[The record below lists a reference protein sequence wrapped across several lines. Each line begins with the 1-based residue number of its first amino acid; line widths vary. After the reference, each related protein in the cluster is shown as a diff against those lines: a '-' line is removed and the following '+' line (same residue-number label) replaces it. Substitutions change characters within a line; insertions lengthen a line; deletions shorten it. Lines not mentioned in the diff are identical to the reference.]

1 MAKRRTNKP
10 RRQRKSHYWFLLRFM
25 LFVVIVV
32 AIAYGV
38 RRCGTGGTESDGA
51 MREDSLP
58 HLNDLVKNSLSD
70 NDATAEM
77 DSTVAKFIR
86 RWELKGLQ
94 IAVSRNDSLV
104 YAKGYGWADK
114 ETGEAMTP
122 AHVMRVAS
130 VSKLITAAGIM
141 RLQEMGKVRLTDR
154 VFGEQ
159 GILNDTAYTNVITDK
174 RYFDI
179 TVEDLLRHRAGFT
192 NGAGDP
198 LFSTRYIMM
207 QNRLAS
213 PPDHRTL
220 LRIALRRRLGYEPGG
235 EARRYCNIG
244 YMLLSMIIEKLSGEP
259 YEEFMQHEVLRPAGC
274 FGFTIAGN
282 YEADRHPGEV
292 KYYMH
297 KEAQPIEEFNNS
309 GRMVVKC
316 YGENNI
322 PELAGAGA
330 WCASATELCHFVSAI
345 DGDTHY
351 PDVLSKESV
360 EAMTEEMPG
369 HAFSLGWNF
378 TTERSWTRTGTLS
391 GTSAFVAYYPQ
402 EHQCWVVLSN
412 TSIWKGQGFA
422 QEASQLIE
430 KLRDKYSP
438 AMKPLGLD
446 FPKRK

>member
-1 MAKRRTNKP
+1 
-10 RRQRKSHYWFLLRFM
+10 M

-32 AIAYGV
+32 AIVYAV
-38 RRCGTGGTESDGA
+38 RRCGTGGCGTDESA
-51 MREDSLP
+51 RVDSLP
-58 HLNDLVKNSLSD
+58 HLNDLLSNSLSGHD
-70 NDATAEM
+70 GTAEM
-77 DSTVAKFIR
+77 DSAVAKFIH

-114 ETGEAMTP
+114 ESGEAMTP
-122 AHVMRVAS
+122 THIMRIAS

-141 RLQEMGKVRLTDR
+141 RLQEMGKVKLTDR
-154 VFGEQ
+154 VFGDR

-174 RYFDI
+174 RYFNI

-207 QNRLAS
+207 QNHLTV

-220 LRIALRRRLGYEPGG
+220 LRIVLRRRLGYEPGG
-235 EARRYCNIG
+235 DVRRYCNIG
-244 YMLLSMIIEKLSGEP
+244 YVLLSMIIEKLSGES

-274 FGFTIAGN
+274 FGFAIANN

-309 GRMVVKC
+309 GRMVEKC

-322 PELAGAGA
+322 PELDGAGA
-330 WCASATELCHFVSAI
+330 WCASAAELCHFVAAI
-345 DGDTHY
+345 DGDAHY
-351 PDVLSKESV
+351 PDILGKEQV
-360 EAMTEEMPG
+360 EAMTEEMPA

-378 TTERSWTRTGTLS
+378 TTEKAWTRTGTLS
-391 GTSAFVAYYPQ
+391 GTSAYVAYYPQ
-402 EHQCWVVLSN
+402 VRQCWVILSN

-438 AMKPLGLD
+438 CMKPLGVD
-446 FPKRK
+446 FAKKGK

>member
-1 MAKRRTNKP
+1 
-10 RRQRKSHYWFLLRFM
+10 M

-32 AIAYGV
+32 AIVYAV
-38 RRCGTGGTESDGA
+38 RRCGTGGCGTDESA
-51 MREDSLP
+51 RVDSLP
-58 HLNDLVKNSLSD
+58 HLNDLLSNSLSGHD
-70 NDATAEM
+70 GTAEM
-77 DSTVAKFIR
+77 DSAVAKFIH

-114 ETGEAMTP
+114 ENGEAMTP
-122 AHVMRVAS
+122 THIMRIAS

-141 RLQEMGKVRLTDR
+141 RLQEMGKVKLTDR
-154 VFGEQ
+154 VFGDR

-174 RYFDI
+174 RYFNI

-207 QNRLAS
+207 QNHLS
-213 PPDHRTL
+213 VPPDHRTL
-220 LRIALRRRLGYEPGG
+220 LRIVLRRRLGYEPGG
-235 EARRYCNIG
+235 DARRYCNIG
-244 YMLLSMIIEKLSGEP
+244 YVLLSMIIEKLSGES

-274 FGFTIAGN
+274 FGFAIADN

-330 WCASATELCHFVSAI
+330 WCASAAELCHFVAAI
-345 DGDTHY
+345 DGDAHY
-351 PDVLSKESV
+351 PDILGKEQV
-360 EAMTEEMPG
+360 EAMTEEMPA

-378 TTERSWTRTGTLS
+378 TTEKAWTRTGTLS

-402 EHQCWVVLSN
+402 VRQCWVILSN

-438 AMKPLGLD
+438 FMKPLGVD
-446 FPKRK
+446 FAKKGK

>member
-1 MAKRRTNKP
+1 
-10 RRQRKSHYWFLLRFM
+10 M

-32 AIAYGV
+32 AIAYAV
-38 RRCGTGGTESDGA
+38 RRCGTGECGTDESA
-51 MREDSLP
+51 RVDSLP
-58 HLNDLVKNSLSD
+58 HLNDLLSNSLSGHD
-70 NDATAEM
+70 GTAEM
-77 DSTVAKFIR
+77 DSAVAKFIH

-114 ETGEAMTP
+114 ENGEAMTP
-122 AHVMRVAS
+122 THIMRIAS

-141 RLQEMGKVRLTDR
+141 RLQEMGKVKLTDR
-154 VFGEQ
+154 VFGDR

-174 RYFDI
+174 RYFNI

-207 QNRLAS
+207 QNHLTV
-213 PPDHRTL
+213 PPDHRML
-220 LRIALRRRLGYEPGG
+220 LRIVLRRRLGYEPGG
-235 EARRYCNIG
+235 DARRYCNIG
-244 YMLLSMIIEKLSGEP
+244 YVLLSMIIEKLSGES

-274 FGFTIAGN
+274 FGFAIADN

-330 WCASATELCHFVSAI
+330 WCASAAELCHFVAAI
-345 DGDTHY
+345 DGDAHY
-351 PDVLSKESV
+351 PDILDKEQV
-360 EAMTEEMPG
+360 EAMTEEMPA

-378 TTERSWTRTGTLS
+378 TTEKAWTRTGTLS

-402 EHQCWVVLSN
+402 VRQCWVILSN

-430 KLRDKYSP
+430 KLRDRYSP
-438 AMKPLGLD
+438 CMKPLGVD
-446 FPKRK
+446 FAKKEK

>member
-1 MAKRRTNKP
+1 
-10 RRQRKSHYWFLLRFM
+10 M

-32 AIAYGV
+32 AIVYAV
-38 RRCGTGGTESDGA
+38 RRCGTGGCGTDESA
-51 MREDSLP
+51 RVDSLP
-58 HLNDLVKNSLSD
+58 HLNDLLSNSLSGHD
-70 NDATAEM
+70 GTAEM
-77 DSTVAKFIR
+77 DSVVAKFIH

-114 ETGEAMTP
+114 ENGEAMTP
-122 AHVMRVAS
+122 THIMRIAS

-141 RLQEMGKVRLTDR
+141 RLQEMGKVKLTDR
-154 VFGEQ
+154 VFGDR

-174 RYFDI
+174 RYFNI

-207 QNRLAS
+207 QNHLS
-213 PPDHRTL
+213 VPPDHRTL
-220 LRIALRRRLGYEPGG
+220 LRIVLRRRLGYEPGG
-235 EARRYCNIG
+235 DARRYCNIG
-244 YMLLSMIIEKLSGEP
+244 YVLLSMIIEKLSGES
-259 YEEFMQHEVLRPAGC
+259 YEEFMQHEVLRPSGC
-274 FGFTIAGN
+274 FGFAIANN

-330 WCASATELCHFVSAI
+330 WCASAAELCHFVAAI
-345 DGDTHY
+345 DGDAHY
-351 PDVLSKESV
+351 PDILGKEQV
-360 EAMTEEMPG
+360 EAMTEEMPA

-378 TTERSWTRTGTLS
+378 TTEKAWTRTGTLS
-391 GTSAFVAYYPQ
+391 GTSAYVAYYPQ
-402 EHQCWVVLSN
+402 VRQCWVILSN

-438 AMKPLGLD
+438 CMKPLGVD
-446 FPKRK
+446 FAKKGK